1 MFFTAIY
8 VNAQWKYYTKND
20 PFDGKM
26 NFVTATGF
34 GGDSPYSRPSLVFRQ
49 NSNNELAAYI
59 TGAGYTG
66 CDDPRVIFSFGSS
79 DDLLEFNLSESV
91 NRKAGFF
98 NLENDL
104 ELFFNLVNRLKS
116 ESIVYVRF
124 RTRCSINQFKIS
136 LNGSSN
142 ALNKS
147 FYKSLKEKMNI
158 QEDKK
163 KKEQE
168 WFDKYEQILIE
179 KKQKEQEILQKNEQ
193 KVQLEGMLLDS
204 IYISKTRDI
213 PITKDSRFKL
223 NKKLDEL
230 SKLNDSISVE
240 FQESLYSHLWKVNV
254 INGNG
259 DILFSKSYKKLDVN
273 SKVKSRIDSL
283 LLKYENKKLKV
294 YLKKVILNNSNFY
307 KRENNIDNIKLKV
320 TSVFDKK
327 VRRAELVIILNS
339 RKSKKIILNMY
350 ADIFILSDLP
360 KDLKINFP
368 Y

>member
-79 DDLLEFNLSESV
+79 DDLFEFSLSESV
-91 NRKAGFF
+91 NRDAGFF

-104 ELFFNLVNRLKS
+104 ELFFNLINRLKS
-116 ESIVYVRF
+116 ESIVYVKF
-124 RTRCSINQFKIS
+124 RTRCSINLFKIS

-147 FYKSLKEKMNI
+147 FYKSLKEKMDI

-168 WFDKYEQILIE
+168 ILDKYEQILKE
-179 KKQKEQEILQKNEQ
+179 KEQ
-193 KVQLEGMLLDS
+193 KVQLENLLLDS
-204 IYISKTRDI
+204 LYSAKTKDI

-223 NKKLDEL
+223 NKMLDEL

-240 FQESLYSHLWKVNV
+240 FEESLYSHLWKVNV
-254 INGNG
+254 VNGNG
-259 DILFSKSYKKLDVN
+259 DILFSKTYKKLDVN
-273 SKVKSRIDSL
+273 LKVKSRIDSL
-283 LLKYENKKLKV
+283 LLKYENKKLKA
-294 YLKKVILNNSNFY
+294 YLKKVILKNSNFY
-307 KRENNIDNIKLKV
+307 KRENNIDNITLKV
-320 TSVFDKK
+320 TSVFDILLLKS
-327 VRRAELVIILNS
+327 ELVIILNS
-339 RKSKKIILNMY
+339 RKSKKINLSMRG
-350 ADIFILSDLP
+350 DDLFLSDLP